1 MARVLLTP
9 LKWPGWRKKSPAA
22 FKPVTP
28 APKLGQGLLLTGL
41 AGFIDAVGF
50 IELGGYYT
58 SFMSGNTT
66 QLGNYLLDRPSAAAL
81 LPLGLLL
88 LFFTGSTVGSLL
100 SLASERFGPALVA
113 ALLFSSTTGAIALH
127 FAGADSPL
135 SMGPLAFGA
144 GAQNAL
150 LSPAGS
156 VRLGATF
163 VTGTLFAAGQDLA
176 KAIHRLAP
184 RWRWTQHLLVWLSL
198 LLGAAL
204 GAVSYQRL
212 GPLAL
217 LAPAALHAAFCL
229 GLALRQHKAGPLP

>member
-1 MARVLLTP
+1 MTP
-9 LKWPGWRKKSPAA
+9 
-22 FKPVTP
+22 V
-28 APKLGQGLLLTGL
+28 PKLSQGLLLTAL
-41 AGFIDAVGF
+41 AGFIDAIGF

-66 QLGNYLLDRPSAAAL
+66 QLGNGLLGSPASAAL

-88 LFFTGSTVGSLL
+88 LFFAGSTVGSLL
-100 SLASERFGPALVA
+100 SLASEHYGPALVA
-113 ALLFSSTTGAIALH
+113 GLLFLSTASAIALH
-127 FAGADSPL
+127 LAGVSATL
-135 SMGPLAFGA
+135 AMGPLAFGA

-176 KAIHRLAP
+176 KSLRSLAP

-204 GAVSYQRL
+204 GAASYHRWGLMVLL
-212 GPLAL
+212 GPAL
-217 LAPAALHAAFCL
+217 IHAVF
-229 GLALRQHKAGPLP
+229 GLALALRPIKPGPRA